1 MSFSS
6 DPSIFAIEAR
16 AKALFALEDDAKEK
30 RQCLLE
36 AIKADGSLIADRS
49 YFFRTYPSCFVGRQ
63 AVDFALKNGHA
74 KSRREA
80 TELLQAALGLAQIHH
95 VCGEHDFEDEEL
107 FYRFREDESKE
118 RMKNGPSAPSLFAI
132 QGLVKTS
139 GWLMKSSTLFWRPIF
154 AVLIKDGS
162 QVCGSSCKGPQ
173 MICYKSEAALFPIC
187 SYDMSSSTFSVSYC
201 SKCDPSL
208 FGFSIRVHR
217 GVTNAA
223 GAADGVGALAAAA
236 TMVDGR
242 DRVKSTE
249 DRALLSRTFSCAT
262 ADQQDKWI
270 QNCVSIGARF
280 CETDDEALAETAK
293 SAFEFTVMDCRGEAV
308 SLGERYGEGKC
319 KALLIVNVASY

>member
-107 FYRFREDESKE
+107 FYRFREDESNE
-118 RMKNGPSAPSLFAI
+118 RMKNGVCRSN
-132 QGLVKTS
+132 
-139 GWLMKSSTLFWRPIF
+139 
-154 AVLIKDGS
+154 LIPF
-162 QVCGSSCKGPQ
+162 VFVV
-173 MICYKSEAALFPIC
+173 A
-187 SYDMSSSTFSVSYC
+187 
-201 SKCDPSL
+201 
-208 FGFSIRVHR
+208 
-217 GVTNAA
+217 TN
-223 GAADGVGALAAAA
+223 
-236 TMVDGR
+236 
-242 DRVKSTE
+242 S
-249 DRALLSRTFSCAT
+249 
-262 ADQQDKWI
+262 
-270 QNCVSIGARF
+270 
-280 CETDDEALAETAK
+280 
-293 SAFEFTVMDCRGEAV
+293 
-308 SLGERYGEGKC
+308 
-319 KALLIVNVASY
+319 